1 VLNSGVA
8 TTATDASV
16 TDGRV
21 RRGAENRAALVE
33 ALVSLY
39 EEGELAPTA
48 AEIAQRAGVAVRS
61 VYGHF
66 GDVETLATEVSQ
78 RQWQVHRRLMDAEPI
93 AGTLAERV
101 EELVARRAA
110 LFEAI
115 APVRRAGMLHAHR
128 SETIALNLRGLAQRL
143 RAQVAKTFA
152 PELAIVGRARTSD
165 VVDAADLLL
174 AWESWE
180 RLRTQQG
187 CSPARARR
195 VLAGALIRLFDLPE
209 E

>member
-1 VLNSGVA
+1 MSA
-8 TTATDASV
+8 TI
-16 TDGRV
+16 DGRV

-66 GDVETLATEVSQ
+66 GDVETLAAEVSQ
-78 RQWQVHRRLMDAEPI
+78 RQWEVHGRLMDATPI
-93 AGTLAERV
+93 AGTLRERID
-101 EELVARRAA
+101 ELVARRSE

-115 APVRRAGMLHAHR
+115 APVRRAGMLHAHH
-128 SETIALNLRGLAQRL
+128 SETIAANLHRLSRRL
-143 RAQVAKTFA
+143 RAQVAATFA
-152 PELAIVGRARTSD
+152 PELDDTALVDHTGLL
-165 VVDAADLLL
+165 DAADLLL

-180 RLRTQQG
+180 RLRSQQG

-195 VLAGALIRLFDLPE
+195 VLTDALIRLLE
-209 E
+209 ERGSH

>member
-1 VLNSGVA
+1 M
-8 TTATDASV
+8 
-16 TDGRV
+16 
-21 RRGAENRAALVE
+21 
-33 ALVSLY
+33 SLY

-48 AEIAQRAGVAVRS
+48 AQIAQRAGVAVRS

-66 GDVETLATEVSQ
+66 GDVETLAAEVSE
-78 RQWQVHRRLMDAEPI
+78 RQWQVHGRLMDAEPI
-93 AGTLAERV
+93 AGTLTERV
-101 EELVARRAA
+101 DELVARRAE

-128 SETIALNLRGLAQRL
+128 SDTIAANLRRLAQRL
-143 RAQVAKTFA
+143 RAQVAQTFA
-152 PELAIVGRARTSD
+152 PELDIVGRARATELL
-165 VVDAADLLL
+165 DAADLLL

-195 VLAGALIRLFDLPE
+195 VLAGALVRLLDPPRE
-209 E
+209 

>member
-1 VLNSGVA
+1 VNAHVVASGA
-8 TTATDASV
+8 

-21 RRGAENRAALVE
+21 RRGVENRAALVE

-39 EEGELAPTA
+39 GEGELTPTA
-48 AEIAQRAGVAVRS
+48 ARIAERAGVAVRS

-66 GDVETLATEVSQ
+66 GDVETLASEVVQ
-78 RQWQVHRRLMDAEPI
+78 RQWQLHFRAMDVEPVS
-93 AGTLAERV
+93 GTLAERADA
-101 EELVARRAA
+101 LVARRAA

-115 APVRRAGMLHAHR
+115 TPVRRAGMIYVHR
-128 SETIALNLRGLAQRL
+128 SETIATNLRTLARHL
-143 RAQVAKTFA
+143 RTQVAKTFE
-152 PELAIVGRARTSD
+152 PELERGGVHSTELL
-165 VVDAADLLL
+165 DAVDLLL

-195 VLAGALIRLFDLPE
+195 VLSTALVRLLDPPRE
-209 E
+209 